1 MFESVYCMLAEEESR
16 ACFVENGS
24 FYVALG
30 YPAEVLSEL
39 IGLEKTCFSNA
50 KCKVGF
56 PIHSL
61 KKYIDIM
68 EKLKVPYVIY
78 TCRGIKETDEIAC
91 DLDGKRWKKQM
102 ESEYQNDNFKN
113 YDLKNRG
120 CNYCQYKKRKVITD
134 ILACEKRILN
144 LKKELRLIEKVQAEV
159 EIEELSQVAMFGE
172 EKL

>member
-1 MFESVYCMLAEEESR
+1 MFESVYCMLTEEETR

-30 YPAEVLSEL
+30 YQAEVLSEI

-61 KKYIDIM
+61 QKYIDIM
-68 EKLKVPYVIY
+68 EKLKVPYVVY
-78 TCRGIKETDEIAC
+78 TCRGIKEMDKIAC
-91 DLDGKRWKKQM
+91 ALDGKRWKKQM
-102 ESEYQNDNFKN
+102 ESEFTNDTFKN
-113 YDLKNRG
+113 YEVKDRG
-120 CNYCQYKKRKVITD
+120 CNFCPYKKRKVITD

-144 LKKELRLIEKVQAEV
+144 LKKELKLLEKVQAEA
-159 EIEELSQVAMFGE
+159 EIEELSQVVMFN
-172 EKL
+172 EKML